1 MRLQLHQCGYAP
13 EPARHGTA
21 RHGTA
26 RHGTAR
32 HGTARHGTARVK
44 QATVP
49 MAAVVLPWYC
59 ELHAVSR
66 GCIARR
72 SSAVAASCEQSRI
85 GAYWRHS

>member
-1 MRLQLHQCGYAP
+1 MRLRLHQCGYAP

-32 HGTARHGTARVK
+32 LK
-44 QATVP
+44 PATVP

-59 ELHAVSR
+59 ELPQLYIVSVVL
-66 GCIARR
+66 I
-72 SSAVAASCEQSRI
+72 VSCTL
-85 GAYWRHS
+85 